1 MNCTPCV
8 SIKAESVKASDGEHQ
23 PKYLIL
29 IRTYINA
36 DVVVKVLVSEDR
48 RGWVGGWEGG
58 KPDREARQTR
68 AETGRKKVQEVKVSG

>member
-1 MNCTPCV
+1 MYQLRL
-8 SIKAESVKASDGEHQ
+8 SESVKASDGEHQ

-48 RGWVGGWEGG
+48 RGWVGGREGSQTG
-58 KPDREARQTR
+58 KPDRHELRQ
-68 AETGRKKVQEVKVSG
+68 EGRKCRR